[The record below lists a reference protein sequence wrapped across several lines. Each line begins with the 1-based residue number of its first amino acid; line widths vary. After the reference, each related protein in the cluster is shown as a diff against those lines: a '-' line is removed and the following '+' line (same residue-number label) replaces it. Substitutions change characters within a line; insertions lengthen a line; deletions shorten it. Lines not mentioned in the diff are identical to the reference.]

1 MPVQPP
7 APGDVHVFPGSADF
21 RAWLAANHDSA
32 THLWVGYYKKGVPK
46 QSMSYPQS
54 VEEALCF
61 GWIDG
66 ITRRIDDEVYTT
78 RFTPRRKGSNWSAT
92 NIAKVAELRE
102 AGRMH
107 PAGLLAFDVRER
119 RSDAEQ

>member
-7 APGDVHVFPGSADF
+7 APGDVRVFASAADF
-21 RAWLAANHDSA
+21 RAWLEANHDSA
-32 THLWVGYYKKGVPK
+32 SHLWVGYYKKGVPK

-78 RFTPRRKGSNWSAT
+78 RFTPRRKGSNWSAI
-92 NIAKVAELRE
+92 NIAKVAELTA

-107 PAGLLAFDVRER
+107 AAGLRAFEVRDR
-119 RSDAEQ
+119 RRGAT